1 MIEFLETALDNAM
14 DEIREYKR
22 LSQVQEASYR
32 ALAARYDEAMKR
44 IHDMQ
49 AELEH
54 LRREVNRG

>member
-1 MIEFLETALDNAM
+1 MTELLETALDNAIE
-14 DEIREYKR
+14 EIRECKR

-32 ALAARYDEAMKR
+32 ALAARYDDAMKR

-54 LRREVNRG
+54 LRRGVNRG